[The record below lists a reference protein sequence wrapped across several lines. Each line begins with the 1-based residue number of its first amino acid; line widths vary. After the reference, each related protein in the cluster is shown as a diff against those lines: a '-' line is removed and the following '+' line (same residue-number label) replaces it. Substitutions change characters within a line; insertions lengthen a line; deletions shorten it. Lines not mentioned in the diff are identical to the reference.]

1 MRKVFSLEAYY
12 NKNKTDMITKKD
24 ITAVINTFSKEL
36 RNIPFKNDVELRR
49 KAINMSFRVYDKLI
63 NYLAKY
69 PTTISTY
76 RPKHKKGITIS
87 LKMKGIGVISII
99 VYTDHTTVSSY
110 SLGNRTR
117 EQKEDYNKVAMI
129 CNKHSFLL

>member
-1 MRKVFSLEAYY
+1 
-12 NKNKTDMITKKD
+12 MITKKD

-49 KAINMSFRVYDKLI
+49 KAINMSFRVHDKLI

-87 LKMKGIGVISII
+87 LKMKGIGVINII

-117 EQKEDYNKVAMI
+117 EQTEDYNGIAMI
-129 CNKHSFLL
+129 CNKHSFHD

>member
-1 MRKVFSLEAYY
+1 
-12 NKNKTDMITKKD
+12 MITKKD
-24 ITAVINTFSKEL
+24 ITTVINKFFKEL
-36 RNIPFKNDVELRR
+36 RNTPFRNDIRLKRE
-49 KAINMSFRVYDKLI
+49 AINLSFRVYDKLI
-63 NYLAKY
+63 DYINKY

-87 LKMKGIGVISII
+87 LRMKGIGVISII

-117 EQKEDYNKVAMI
+117 KQTEDYDRIAMI
-129 CNKHSFLL
+129 CNKRSFYD

>member
-1 MRKVFSLEAYY
+1 MV
-12 NKNKTDMITKKD
+12 TKKD
-24 ITAVINTFSKEL
+24 ITTVIDEFFKEL
-36 RNIPFKNDVELRR
+36 RNAPFRNDIKLKR
-49 KAINMSFRVYDKLI
+49 KAVAVSFRVYDNLVD
-63 NYLAKY
+63 YLAKY

-99 VYTDHTTVSSY
+99 VYTDYTTVSSY

-117 EQKEDYNKVAMI
+117 EQTEDYNRIATI
-129 CNKHSFLL
+129 CNKHSFSS

>member
-1 MRKVFSLEAYY
+1 
-12 NKNKTDMITKKD
+12 MITKKD
-24 ITAVINTFSKEL
+24 IISVINTFSKEL

-49 KAINMSFRVYDKLI
+49 KAISMSFCVYDKLI
-63 NYLAKY
+63 DYINKY

-99 VYTDHTTVSSY
+99 VYTDYTTVSSY

-117 EQKEDYNKVAMI
+117 EQTEDYNRIAMI
-129 CNKHSFLL
+129 CNKHSFQG

>member
-1 MRKVFSLEAYY
+1 
-12 NKNKTDMITKKD
+12 MITKKD
-24 ITAVINTFSKEL
+24 IATIIDEFFKEL
-36 RNIPFKNDVELRR
+36 RNAPFRR
-49 KAINMSFRVYDKLI
+49 DIKLKREAINMSFRVYDKLI

-117 EQKEDYNKVAMI
+117 KQTEDYNRIAMI
-129 CNKHSFLL
+129 CNKRSFL